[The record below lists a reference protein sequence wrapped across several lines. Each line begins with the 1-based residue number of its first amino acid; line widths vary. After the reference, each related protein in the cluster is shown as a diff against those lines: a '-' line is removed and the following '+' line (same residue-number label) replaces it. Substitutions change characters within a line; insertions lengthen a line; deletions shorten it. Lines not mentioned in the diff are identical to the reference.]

1 MQIIE
6 YMGIKER
13 LTEFIQSKRLSV
25 AAFERACG
33 LSNGFVKNTKGNIG
47 AVKLNGILDAFPE
60 LSRDWLID
68 GTGEMLVSAAPS
80 PVGGDEAAPPQEPR
94 TAKAPTVEEV
104 TAALEEIRALRLMLD
119 EQMRINKEQ
128 FNALTEIITNLTK
141 K

>member
-1 MQIIE
+1 
-6 YMGIKER
+6 MGIKER
-13 LTEFIQSKRLSV
+13 LTEFIQSKRMSV

-80 PVGGDEAAPPQEPR
+80 SAGGGDDAAPQQEPR
-94 TAKAPTVEEV
+94 TTKAPTVEEV

-128 FNALTEIITNLTK
+128 FDALTEIITNLTK

>member
-1 MQIIE
+1 
-6 YMGIKER
+6 MGIKER

-80 PVGGDEAAPPQEPR
+80 PVGGGDEAAPPQEPR
-94 TAKAPTVEEV
+94 TTKAPTIEEV